1 MVSRE
6 ESDKHLSTTNSGRP
20 ESRIMPRRCFIRS
33 GVLAAAAAVLLR
45 GSPFLDSLT
54 ATAQESP
61 ADLVHD
67 TLNGLIAFVVPGPDI
82 YSVAQG
88 VNTIEAGGLDTG
100 IAEILI
106 ESLDESAPYLPQ
118 FSAIVGAI
126 LNNLAQVV
134 NAAAPGNLISTF
146 ARLKFSEKVA
156 VFRIMDS
163 ADTLKPLAGILPVF
177 VAFLCYSDAGVFDSE
192 TRSLTGQP
200 VGWDISHYG
209 GVADGRNEFLGY
221 FENRRSAT
229 R

>member
-1 MVSRE
+1 
-6 ESDKHLSTTNSGRP
+6 
-20 ESRIMPRRCFIRS
+20 MPRRRFIRS
-33 GVLAAAAAVLLR
+33 GTLAATATVLLR
-45 GSPFLDSLT
+45 GSPILDSLT
-54 ATAQESP
+54 ASAQGSP
-61 ADLVHD
+61 ADLVRD

-88 VNTIEAGGLDTG
+88 VSTTEAGGLDMD

-118 FSAIVGAI
+118 FSAIVVAI

-134 NAAAPGNLISTF
+134 NAAAPGNFISTF

-156 VFRIMDS
+156 VFQIMDS
-163 ADTLKPLAGILPVF
+163 TDTLKPLAGILPVF
-177 VAFLCYSDAGVFDSE
+177 VAFLCYSDAGVFDSA
-192 TRSLTGQP
+192 TRSLTGRP
-200 VGWDISHYG
+200 LGWDISHYG

-221 FENRRSAT
+221 FENRRSAI